1 MEKPNNYWHEMSD
14 AAILETMGQF
24 LKETRLQQNKTQQQ
38 LASVAGIHRFTVV
51 QMENGKGGTLKSFIQ
66 LMRGL
71 EQLQLF
77 QHFQAS
83 HQISP
88 LELAKLE
95 QGRRLRARNKK
106 KPNKESKSDW

>member
-1 MEKPNNYWHEMSD
+1 MEKSNNYWHEMSNS
-14 AAILETMGQF
+14 AILETIGQF

-38 LASVAGIHRFTVV
+38 LASVAGINRFTVV
-51 QMENGKGGTLKSFIQ
+51 QMENGKSGTLTSFIQ

-71 EQLQLF
+71 EQLHLF
-77 QHFQAS
+77 QHFQPP

-95 QGRRLRARNKK
+95 QSTRHRARNKK
-106 KPNKESKSDW
+106 KPNNEIESDW